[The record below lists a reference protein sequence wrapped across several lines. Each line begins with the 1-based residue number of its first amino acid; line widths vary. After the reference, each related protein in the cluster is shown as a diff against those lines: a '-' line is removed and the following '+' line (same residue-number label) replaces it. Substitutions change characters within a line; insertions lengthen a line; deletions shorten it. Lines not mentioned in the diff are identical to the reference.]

1 MAGRYQYPFNIKQ
14 GVRQGGIL
22 STHLYKV
29 FVQDLLVELEENALG
44 YHLGNVYVGTP
55 TCADDIAFISN
66 VENKLQIMLNV
77 LSRYANE
84 HHYTIHPMKTQIID
98 CSKTKSNY
106 KWNLGGNEINTAESG
121 VHLGIIRAEK
131 NECQINIQERI
142 QIPRRTKYALM
153 GSEVHGTNGLDPSTS
168 YNIYKT
174 YFVPRLIYGL
184 EVLPMTKAN
193 IEQLEKFHRKN
204 LRHIQSLPERTSN
217 AAVLLLIGA
226 LPIEAEIHKRCLSLL
241 LSLLNCGNDK
251 IHQILT
257 RQITTN
263 FDNNKSFFTRIMDI
277 LEMYGLPSITQLQK
291 NTPKKEHWK
300 NSIKIKVDKF
310 WYEKT
315 LADVENKSSLTF
327 LNTSNLEPNKPHHVW
342 NVKQLP
348 RFELRKAI
356 IKARVM
362 TGTYILQADKYKFTH
377 YNVEATCQLCCSG
390 NEEVI
395 HFLTTCPILSTTREK
410 YFSEIREI
418 ITYEITAEMWNN
430 VFKNKT
436 AISQLIVDC
445 TKYKEVLNISNKL
458 LNIIENKTRN
468 LIFQLHMDRLK
479 ILEKNNE

>member
-1 MAGRYQYPFNIKQ
+1 
-14 GVRQGGIL
+14 
-22 STHLYKV
+22 
-29 FVQDLLVELEENALG
+29 
-44 YHLGNVYVGTP
+44 
-55 TCADDIAFISN
+55 
-66 VENKLQIMLNV
+66 
-77 LSRYANE
+77 
-84 HHYTIHPMKTQIID
+84 
-98 CSKTKSNY
+98 
-106 KWNLGGNEINTAESG
+106 
-121 VHLGIIRAEK
+121 
-131 NECQINIQERI
+131 
-142 QIPRRTKYALM
+142 
-153 GSEVHGTNGLDPSTS
+153 
-168 YNIYKT
+168 
-174 YFVPRLIYGL
+174 
-184 EVLPMTKAN
+184 MTKAN

-217 AAVLLLIGA
+217 AAVLLLIEA

-291 NTPKKEHWK
+291 STPKKEHWK
-300 NSIKIKVDKF
+300 NTIKVKVDKF

-390 NEEVI
+390 NEDV
-395 HFLTTCPILSTTREK
+395 
-410 YFSEIREI
+410 
-418 ITYEITAEMWNN
+418 
-430 VFKNKT
+430 
-436 AISQLIVDC
+436 
-445 TKYKEVLNISNKL
+445 TKANI
-458 LNIIENKTRN
+458 E
-468 LIFQLHMDRLK
+468 Q
-479 ILEKNNE
+479 LEKFHRKNLRHIQPV